1 MLNEIHTILSDDQ
14 LDNIRSLIADANW
27 HPGSNSAGTQ
37 AVSNKHN
44 EEMDQQCTS
53 WQTINQ
59 LVVSALYTNP
69 QFQSMVL
76 PLKVSAAFLSRCQ
89 PGMSYGEHID
99 NPIMGGANA
108 RYRSDVAVTVFLS
121 NPDTYDGGEL
131 TIHSHLGPVSVK
143 LSAGSAVAYPA
154 SSLHEVTPVTRGER
168 LVCALWVQSMVRDAQ
183 QRELLHSLD
192 EARQALIQS
201 TPKAMVTKQVDQVY
215 ANLLRRW
222 ADV

>member
-1 MLNEIHTILSDDQ
+1 MLNEIQTILSDDQ
-14 LDNIRSLIADANW
+14 LDNIRSLMADANW

-37 AVSNKHN
+37 AVTNKHN
-44 EEMDQQCTS
+44 EEMDQQCAS

-76 PLKVSAAFLSRCQ
+76 PLKVSAAFVSRCQ